1 MRRLLA
7 FPAVA
12 LSGVLV
18 LVGCAGGAH
27 PGAHPA
33 GAHPAGAHPAGAH
46 AAGAHPKPGKPAASA
61 VARPKPGKLITGS
74 GVTRTDITLGALV
87 DYSGPF
93 ADEGIAVLR
102 GQQIW
107 INETNA
113 TGGVC
118 GRKIRLEIR
127 DDRGDAGKAK
137 ARYTELEPK
146 VLGFMQ
152 IQGSAAAATL
162 SQSLIDNETTAVT
175 LSNSSALL
183 SHPYVII
190 PTTTYDIEMIN
201 GLSALL
207 AQGKIHDGDTIG
219 HIWLDGDYGA
229 NALRGVQYFA
239 QRHHMTLRATKVS
252 TASDM
257 RDVMAG
263 FAAEPRV
270 KAIALST
277 TPAQTVSAAMV
288 NQQLR
293 LGVPMIGNSAAFTP
307 QLLTGPDAGALAN
320 LSIAASSVPFSAAV
334 PKAQHIASA
343 YRQAGYPELPSS
355 GVPYGYATGTIWG
368 QILKRACSNGDLSRS
383 GIQEALHQ
391 LDTVSTDNLV
401 ADLSL
406 AKPGSPATR
415 QIYLGIPDLAIPGGI
430 RQASPLFESPEAHGY
445 VAPLQGAS

>member
-1 MRRLLA
+1 
-7 FPAVA
+7 
-12 LSGVLV
+12 
-18 LVGCAGGAH
+18 
-27 PGAHPA
+27 
-33 GAHPAGAHPAGAH
+33 
-46 AAGAHPKPGKPAASA
+46 
-61 VARPKPGKLITGS
+61 
-74 GVTRTDITLGALV
+74 
-87 DYSGPF
+87 
-93 ADEGIAVLR
+93 
-102 GQQIW
+102 
-107 INETNA
+107 
-113 TGGVC
+113 
-118 GRKIRLEIR
+118 
-127 DDRGDAGKAK
+127 
-137 ARYTELEPK
+137 
-146 VLGFMQ
+146 MQ
-152 IQGSAAAATL
+152 IQGSAAAAAL

-183 SHPYVII
+183 SHPYVLI
-190 PTTTYDIEMIN
+190 PATTYDIEMIN

>member
-27 PGAHPA
+27 P

>member
-27 PGAHPA
+27 P
-33 GAHPAGAHPAGAH
+33 GAHPAGAH